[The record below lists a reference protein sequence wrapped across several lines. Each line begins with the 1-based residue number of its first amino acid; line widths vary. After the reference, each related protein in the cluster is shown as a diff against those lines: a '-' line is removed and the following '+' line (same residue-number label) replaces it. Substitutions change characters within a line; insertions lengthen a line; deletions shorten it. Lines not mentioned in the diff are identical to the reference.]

1 MNVVVCIKQVP
12 GKFKV
17 DIDPQSGALIKG
29 GSDNIINP
37 FDQNALEEAL
47 RLKEKHGGKVS
58 AVSMGPSQAAE
69 SLREAIALG
78 ADEAIL
84 LSDPA
89 FERSDTWATAHILS
103 LGIRKLGQPDLIICG
118 RQTIDGETGQVG
130 PELAE
135 MLGIPFVSCV
145 SRIEG
150 VAEGR
155 VKMQRM
161 ADEGHHIVEM
171 QLPGAISVVK
181 EINVPRLPSL
191 RGLMQAKKTAIT
203 VWNGQ
208 ELGLDPAR
216 VGSQGSPLRTVRVSR
231 PQRSAQGEML
241 QGSPES
247 QVDQL
252 IEKLRQ
258 SRIL

>member
-1 MNVVVCIKQVP
+1 MNIAVCIKQVP
-12 GKFKV
+12 GKFKIE
-17 DIDPQSGALIKG
+17 IDPQSGVLTRAG
-29 GSDNIINP
+29 GDSIINP

-58 AVSMGPSQAAE
+58 VISMGPAQAAE

-89 FERSDTWATAHILS
+89 FEGSDTWATAHILS
-103 LGIRKLGQPDLIICG
+103 LGMKKLGQPDLIICG
-118 RQTIDGETGQVG
+118 RQSVDGETGQVG

-135 MLGIPFVSCV
+135 MLGLPFVASV
-145 SRIEG
+145 SRIEEVG
-150 VAEGR
+150 EGR
-155 VKMQRM
+155 MKMLRM
-161 ADEGHHIVEM
+161 AEEGHHVVEM

-191 RGLMQAKKTAIT
+191 RGLMQAKKASIT

-208 ELGLDPAR
+208 ELGADPAR
-216 VGSQGSPLRTVRVSR
+216 VGSKGSPLRTVRVTR
-231 PQRSAQGEML
+231 PQRSAPREML

-247 QVDQL
+247 QVDQVV
-252 IEKLRQ
+252 EKLRQ

>member
-1 MNVVVCIKQVP
+1 MKKRHTGRSRVP
-12 GKFKV
+12 FSDSPSDGLLLLRQAV
-17 DIDPQSGALIKG
+17 DVAGQRGEEVEARHRTGGA
-29 GSDNIINP
+29 P
-37 FDQNALEEAL
+37 
-47 RLKEKHGGKVS
+47 
-58 AVSMGPSQAAE
+58 
-69 SLREAIALG
+69 
-78 ADEAIL
+78 
-84 LSDPA
+84 SDPA
-89 FERSDTWATAHILS
+89 FEGSDTWATAHILS
-103 LGIRKLGQPDLIICG
+103 LAIRKLGQPDLIICG

-135 MLGIPFVSCV
+135 MLGMPFVSCV

-171 QLPGAISVVK
+171 QLPGVISVVK

-191 RGLMQAKKTAIT
+191 RGLMQAKKASIA
-203 VWNGQ
+203 VWNSQ
-208 ELGLDPAR
+208 ELGADPAR
-216 VGSQGSPLRTVRVSR
+216 VGSKGSPLRTVRVTR
-231 PQRSAQGEML
+231 PQRSAQREML

-252 IEKLRQ
+252 VEKLRQ
-258 SRIL
+258 SRVL

>member
-1 MNVVVCIKQVP
+1 MNIVVCIKQVP
-12 GKFKV
+12 GKFKIE
-17 DIDPQSGALIKG
+17 IDPQSGLLTKA
-29 GSDNIINP
+29 GSDSIINP

-58 AVSMGPSQAAE
+58 AVSMGPAQAAE

-78 ADEAIL
+78 VDEAIL

-89 FERSDTWATAHILS
+89 FEGSDSWATAHILS
-103 LGIRKLGQPDLIICG
+103 LGIRKLGLPDLIICG

-135 MLGIPFVSCV
+135 MLGLPFVSSV
-145 SRIEG
+145 SRIEEA
-150 VAEGR
+150 AEGLVR
-155 VKMQRM
+155 MQRM
-161 ADEGHHIVEM
+161 DEEGHHVVEM
-171 QLPGAISVVK
+171 QLPGVIGVVK

-191 RGLMQAKKTAIT
+191 RGLMQAKKASIT

-208 ELGLDPAR
+208 DLDLDPAR
-216 VGSQGSPLRTVRVSR
+216 VGSKGSPLRTVRVTR
-231 PQRSAQGEML
+231 PQRSAQREML

-252 IEKLRQ
+252 MEKLKQ
-258 SRIL
+258 SGIL

>member
-1 MNVVVCIKQVP
+1 MNIAVCIKQVP

-17 DIDPQSGALIKG
+17 EIDPQSGLLTKAG
-29 GSDNIINP
+29 TDNIINP

-47 RLKEKHGGKVS
+47 RLKEKLGGKVS
-58 AVSMGPSQAAE
+58 VISMGPAQAAE
-69 SLREAIALG
+69 SLREAIAMG

-89 FERSDTWATAHILS
+89 FEGSDTWATAHIIS
-103 LGIRKLGQPDLIICG
+103 LGIRKLGQPDLMICG

-135 MLGIPFVSCV
+135 MLAIPFVSCV
-145 SRIEG
+145 SRIEE

-191 RGLMQAKKTAIT
+191 RGLMQAKKAAIT

-208 ELGLDPAR
+208 ELGVDPAR

-231 PQRSAQGEML
+231 PQRSAQREML

-247 QVDQL
+247 QVDQ
-252 IEKLRQ
+252 IVEKLRQ

>member
-1 MNVVVCIKQVP
+1 MKIAVCIKQVP
-12 GKFKV
+12 GKFKIE
-17 DIDPQSGALIKG
+17 IDPQSGALTKSG
-29 GSDNIINP
+29 TDSMINP

-58 AVSMGPSQAAE
+58 AVSMGPAQAAE

-89 FERSDTWATAHILS
+89 FEGSDTWATAHVLS
-103 LGIRKLGQPDLIICG
+103 LGMKKLGPPDLIICG
-118 RQTIDGETGQVG
+118 RQSLDGETGQVG

-135 MLGIPFVSCV
+135 MLGLPFVSSV
-145 SRIEG
+145 SRIEEVG
-150 VAEGR
+150 EGSMR
-155 VKMQRM
+155 MQRM
-161 ADEGHHIVEM
+161 AEEGHHVVEM

-191 RGLMQAKKTAIT
+191 RGLMQAKKAAIT

-208 ELGLDPAR
+208 ELGADPAR
-216 VGSQGSPLRTVRVSR
+216 VGSQGSPLRTVRVTQ
-231 PQRSAQGEML
+231 PQRSAQREML

-247 QVDQL
+247 QVDEVV
-252 IEKLRQ
+252 EKLRQ

>member
-1 MNVVVCIKQVP
+1 MNIVVCIKQVP
-12 GKFKV
+12 GKFKIE
-17 DIDPQSGALIKG
+17 IDPQSGALTKSG
-29 GSDNIINP
+29 TDNIVNP

-58 AVSMGPSQAAE
+58 AVSMGPAQAAE

-78 ADEAIL
+78 VDEAIL

-89 FERSDTWATAHILS
+89 FEGSDSWATAHILS
-103 LGIRKLGQPDLIICG
+103 LGIRKLGLPDLIICG

-135 MLGIPFVSCV
+135 MLGLPFVSSV
-145 SRIEG
+145 SRIEEA
-150 VAEGR
+150 AEGLVR
-155 VKMQRM
+155 MQRM
-161 ADEGHHIVEM
+161 AEEGHHVVEM
-171 QLPGAISVVK
+171 QLPGVISVVK

-191 RGLMQAKKTAIT
+191 RGLMQAKKASIT

-208 ELGLDPAR
+208 DLDLDPAR
-216 VGSQGSPLRTVRVSR
+216 VGSKGSPLRTVRVTW
-231 PQRSAQGEML
+231 PQRSAQREML

-252 IEKLRQ
+252 MEKLKQ
-258 SRIL
+258 SGIL